1 MRLLLCPPACLQ
13 LGIVNRDQA
22 DVMLRFTPL
31 TRPST
36 LEHRAARS
44 QGVSEVVKLLKGLQS
59 LQGKVPDNTARR
71 NRWVCCSDRG
81 NRSLPACATCRCWQ
95 PGSAPASA
103 HRSWP
108 GAALLPALRACLP
121 ACRWTAAQGLRGSLA
136 KLCGIMRKEA
146 TVGGCA
152 GGWVGARVGGW
163 VDGWGLSA
171 AAHEW
176 QPAQQLMIGG
186 GLATAFHADGASLL
200 SRLPR
205 LPLPAGCA

>member
-59 LQGKVPDNTARR
+59 LQGKVPDDTARR

-108 GAALLPALRACLP
+108 GAALLPALRACVP
-121 ACRWTAAQGLRGSLA
+121 ACLQVDRCPGPAGIPGQAVRHHAQGGN
-136 KLCGIMRKEA
+136 
-146 TVGGCA
+146 
-152 GGWVGARVGGW
+152 GGWVRGWVGGW
-163 VDGWGLSA
+163 
-171 AAHEW
+171 
-176 QPAQQLMIGG
+176 MGG
-186 GLATAFHADGASLL
+186 GC
-200 SRLPR
+200 RQLPMNGSQR
-205 LPLPAGCA
+205 SS